1 VIFDLMWSPRMKP
14 PSDLAELIPHPVWIA
29 GAEGRVEF
37 VNGPWRSATGMDASR
52 AAGDGWMDAIHPD
65 DRHPTWDL
73 WKRRLRDG
81 RPLERE
87 ARLRAADG
95 TYRRYLLRA
104 APLRNGDGPAC
115 GWIATLTDIEDL
127 KRVQDAL
134 EDRDRRKDEFIANLA
149 MELRSPLA
157 PIRSSLDILR
167 LAGGTGAATDRVH
180 AIMERQLGTLV
191 RLVDDLL
198 EIPRSSGMPT
208 ELRRERVD
216 LRAVIHVA
224 VETSRLRIESA
235 GHRLNVTVPPE
246 PLVMSIDPT
255 RIAQVVSTLLG
266 NAAKFTPPGGE
277 IWLTARDEGEDR
289 VISVR
294 DTGVGLTPE
303 AIPKIF
309 DLFAPVERRHPV
321 GQGSLGIGLALARSQ
336 IERHGGRIEARS
348 EGPGKGSEF
357 VVRLPLHAERTG
369 AQAPPP
375 SAWSGIQGRRVL
387 VVDDSRDS
395 ADSLGILLRHLGA
408 ETQVVY
414 DGMAA
419 LEALRGFQPSVV
431 FLDIAMPGMDGYE
444 TARRLRST
452 PEGRD
457 ISLVALSGWGQDE
470 DRRRSKAEGFA
481 RHLLKPI
488 DADALRAILL
498 SLESPRREG
507 VGGVP
512 R

>member
-1 VIFDLMWSPRMKP
+1 MITTSVEPPRMNP
-14 PSDLAELIPHPVWIA
+14 TPDLSELIPHPIWAA
-29 GAEGRVEF
+29 GSDGRVER
-37 VNGPWRSATGMDASR
+37 VNEAWRAATGMDGSR
-52 AAGDGWMDAIHPD
+52 AAGDGWIDAVHPE
-65 DRHPTWDL
+65 DRNPVWDL

-87 ARLRAADG
+87 ARLRGADG
-95 TYRRYLLRA
+95 TYRRHLLRG
-104 APLRNGDGPAC
+104 APLTNGDGAPC
-115 GWIATLTDIEDL
+115 GWVATWTDIEDL
-127 KRVQDAL
+127 KRAQDAL
-134 EDRDRRKDEFIANLA
+134 EERDRRKDEFIANLA

-167 LAGGTGAATDRVH
+167 LGGGTGAAADRAQ
-180 AIMERQLGTLV
+180 AIMERQLATLV

-235 GHRLNVTVPPE
+235 GHRLVVTVPPE
-246 PLVMSIDPT
+246 PLVMSIDPA
-255 RIAQVVSTLLG
+255 RIAQVITTLLG
-266 NAAKFTPPGGE
+266 NAAKFTPHAGE
-277 IWLTARDEGEDR
+277 IRLTARDEGEDR

-294 DTGVGLTPE
+294 DTGVGLSPE
-303 AIPKIF
+303 SIPKLF
-309 DLFAPVERRHPV
+309 ELFAPVERRHPV

-336 IERHGGRIEARS
+336 VEKHGGRIEARS

-357 VVRLPLHAERTG
+357 IVRLPLHQER
-369 AQAPPP
+369 AAAPAPP

-414 DGMAA
+414 DGIAA
-419 LEALRGFQPSVV
+419 LEALRSFQPSVV
-431 FLDIAMPGMDGYE
+431 FLDIGMPGMDGYE
-444 TARRLRST
+444 TARRLRAT

-457 ISLVALSGWGQDE
+457 VSLVALTGWGQDE

-481 RHLLKPI
+481 RHLLKPV
-488 DADALRAILL
+488 DAEALRGILL
-498 SLESPRREG
+498 SLLAPRREG
-507 VGGVP
+507 AGGF